1 MSFIFDGRAVASDQE
16 FIDTINQTTM
26 ENHTGCW
33 LWLGRT
39 TLGYGKVRF
48 STPTVKGDKA
58 VHRESYRIFIG
69 EIPEGLLIRHRCH
82 NKLCCNPLHLEPGT
96 DRDNWLD
103 MLVDGHTRLL
113 EQDGEANI
121 SSKLTEQDVYKIREM
136 FKTGQYS
143 ATELSEVYGVAR
155 RCIERT
161 VVGVAYSCY
170 QDVPPYDWRD
180 LPVNIFRGRL
190 TRQGKAQI
198 EALQEL
204 GLSQIEIVKTT
215 EFTRKMVNR
224 VVNPSLSHTRI

>member
-1 MSFIFDGRAVASDQE
+1 MSFIFSRKSVKSDQE
-16 FIDTINQTTM
+16 FIDSINKTTI
-26 ENHTGCW
+26 ENHIGCW
-33 LWLGRT
+33 LWLGRSSG
-39 TLGYGKVRF
+39 GYGRVRF
-48 STPTVKGDKA
+48 KTPTIRGDKL

-113 EQDGEANI
+113 KQDGEDNI

-136 FKTGQYS
+136 FKTGEYS
-143 ATELSEVYGVAR
+143 STELSEIYGVAR

-170 QDVPPYDWRD
+170 QIVPPYDWRD
-180 LPVNIFRGRL
+180 LPVDIFRGKL

-198 EALQEL
+198 EGLVEL
-204 GLSQIEIVKTT
+204 GLSQTEIVTTT
-215 EFTRKMVNR
+215 EFTKKMVNR
-224 VVNPSLSHTRI
+224 VVNPSISHTRI